1 MRAAAEKL
9 PCSAVCTND
18 TRCCSWAMPDLKPAV
33 EGHCVHRRLA
43 GASRFRDTE
52 ALVQRTSIGRKPM
65 RALAAMFLSS
75 LAWLAAPGPA
85 WAQSAL
91 VYPPGFAVRDIATNG
106 ATIHVRSGGA
116 GPAVGLLHGYGETGD
131 MWVPLAVDLARDH
144 TVIVPDLRGLGLSS
158 KPSGGFENKSHAG
171 DASCRL
177 AGLGVQRA
185 DGLPAA

>member
-85 WAQSAL
+85 RAQSAL
-91 VYPPGFAVRDIATNG
+91 VYPSGFAVRDIATNG
-106 ATIHVRSGGA
+106 ATIHVRVGGS
-116 GPAVGLLHGYGETGD
+116 GPAVVLLHGYGETGD
-131 MWVPLAVDLARDH
+131 MWVPMAVDLARNH
-144 TVIVPDLRGLGLSS
+144 TLLVPDLRGMGLSAQP
-158 KPSGGFENKSHAG
+158 PSGFDKKTPAG
-171 DASCRL
+171 DV
-177 AGLGVQRA
+177 AGVLDALRIDSADLGTHQ
-185 DGLPAA
+185 